1 MKNNHSSSPSEE
13 PSLSGIE
20 REPSAYSPLSVEVQ
34 PQEQPQ
40 PLPVAVV
47 APAELQV
54 HVPQTQSKISP
65 SLSRNDLGTYS
76 SDELK
81 SLSDEEKLLLIRNA
95 CRPDPSYKYPHKLE
109 YGKKCSFQHT
119 WLRQFPWLCYSK
131 SCNGGFCVN
140 CVLFARHC
148 LTLGQLV
155 TTPMTTFTRAKVT
168 LQEHSD

>member
-1 MKNNHSSSPSEE
+1 M
-13 PSLSGIE
+13 
-20 REPSAYSPLSVEVQ
+20 
-34 PQEQPQ
+34 
-40 PLPVAVV
+40 V

-109 YGKKCSFQHT
+109 YGKKRSFQHT
-119 WLRQFPWLCYSK
+119 WLSQFPWLCYSK

-155 TTPMTTFTRAKVT
+155 TTPMTIFTQAQVT
-168 LQEHSD
+168 LQEHSDQSTLKNASLTVVDFVNRTEKGALSVYQQMQDQGSILVQ